1 VSQMRNAAAA
11 PLTRLQKLIYGSGDW
26 SKASFN
32 VLRQLF
38 YAIFLTD
45 VVGLDARLASLAA
58 LISIVWDAVNDPIIG
73 ALSDNVRT
81 RWGRRRPF
89 ILLFAVPF
97 ALAFVLLWW
106 APPWQSQVM
115 LMIHVTLAYMVS
127 DTLQTLVTVPYLSL
141 TPELAKDYD
150 ERTSLTSY
158 RMFFN
163 LLASLATAVAAPGI
177 LDAVV
182 KAGYSQQQGYVTVG
196 ALFGGLAVL
205 PLLLIFFSL
214 REQDAPPQPPE
225 EQLTFRKTIRVLWA
239 NRPFRFA
246 AGFYVLNWISFD
258 VVGLMLPYYL
268 LYWVGEGNLLAKV
281 NLLGVRLPLESA
293 IFGVLLI
300 TATAAIPLWGWL
312 ARRFSK
318 RFAYIAGMG
327 FWIGVQLLI
336 YSLQPQQT
344 TLMLMLAALAGLSV
358 STAHVLPEAIFPD
371 VIDWDE
377 LRTHTRREGM
387 YYGAINFIRKLSSA
401 LATFITLQFLGWFG
415 YQAPPADA
423 QVFTQS
429 ETTLQVIRL
438 LTGPFV
444 AVLLIGAIGF
454 AWFYPLSRERQK
466 RIRRALERR
475 YLFVKEG

>member
-1 VSQMRNAAAA
+1 METTLRA

-58 LISIVWDAVNDPIIG
+58 PISILWDAVNDPIIG
-73 ALSDNVRT
+73 ALSDQVRT

-89 ILLFAVPF
+89 ILIFAIPF
-97 ALAFVLLWW
+97 ALAFLLLWW
-106 APPWQSQVM
+106 APPWSSQAL

-127 DTLQTLVTVPYLSL
+127 DTLQTLVTVPYLAL
-141 TPELAKDYD
+141 TPELAGDYD

-163 LLASLATAVAAPGI
+163 LLASLATAVAAPAI

-182 KAGYSQQQGYVTVG
+182 MAGHTQQQGYVTVG

-205 PLLLIFFSL
+205 PLLLIFIIL
-214 REQDAPPQPPE
+214 REKDAPPPQEKPAIR
-225 EQLTFRKTIRVLWA
+225 QTIRMLWA
-239 NRPFRFA
+239 NRPFRLA

-268 LYWVGEGNLLAKV
+268 LYWVGEGDLLAGM
-281 NLLGVRLPLESA
+281 NLAGLTLPLESV
-293 IFGVLLI
+293 IFGVLLV
-300 TATAAIPLWGWL
+300 TATAAIPFWSWL
-312 ARRFSK
+312 ARRFNK
-318 RFAYIAGMG
+318 RLAYIAGMG

-336 YSLQPQQT
+336 YTLQPRQIL
-344 TLMLMLAALAGLSV
+344 LMLILSLLAGLSV
-358 STAHVLPEAIFPD
+358 STAHVLPEAILPD

-377 LRTHTRREGM
+377 LRTRARHEGM

-401 LATFITLQFLGWFG
+401 LSVFITLQLLGWFG
-415 YQAPPADA
+415 YQAPPAGA
-423 QVFTQS
+423 QIHVQS

-444 AVLLIGAIGF
+444 ALLLIGAIGF
-454 AWFYPLSRERQK
+454 AWVYPLSRERQQQM
-466 RIRRALERR
+466 RRVLERR
-475 YLFVKEG
+475 RQCQERMS